1 LQLSQLFSVLFLSSC
16 SVIPARKIYSDA
28 KNNHGVSTVGR
39 MADVLVGA
47 KQQAEKIILETLNG
61 YNFARQYVAMGDL
74 LMRLGR
80 KRDELLALKGQVT
93 ELSSL
98 QRSGIWVLLEHQL
111 QQQRSRSHQ
120 YENVDVTQSMTL
132 GMAQQYRRRSSSG
145 SEYGPPHRQPSVW
158 SQLLVTIFH
167 VRDPAI

>member
-1 LQLSQLFSVLFLSSC
+1 M
-16 SVIPARKIYSDA
+16 
-28 KNNHGVSTVGR
+28 STVGR

-93 ELSSL
+93 EVYL
-98 QRSGIWVLLEHQL
+98 
-111 QQQRSRSHQ
+111 
-120 YENVDVTQSMTL
+120 
-132 GMAQQYRRRSSSG
+132 A
-145 SEYGPPHRQPSVW
+145 SEANMPS
-158 SQLLVTIFH
+158 
-167 VRDPAI
+167 

>member
-1 LQLSQLFSVLFLSSC
+1 
-16 SVIPARKIYSDA
+16 
-28 KNNHGVSTVGR
+28 

-93 ELSSL
+93 E
-98 QRSGIWVLLEHQL
+98 VLIGQGSVSAYIVSCLKIFYNNYYVM
-111 QQQRSRSHQ
+111 
-120 YENVDVTQSMTL
+120 YEGYCT
-132 GMAQQYRRRSSSG
+132 Y
-145 SEYGPPHRQPSVW
+145 
-158 SQLLVTIFH
+158 
-167 VRDPAI
+167 